1 MHCQKGFTMVELLV
15 SIGILTVI
23 MAGMF
28 AFLWGAS
35 THWQTGQNMADINE
49 NARLGLNR
57 MTREIKQSSE
67 IIEASTSQLQFD
79 VNFGT
84 YDETITY
91 GFTPG
96 YGSAPGTVWRET
108 SLEPG
113 QQLTLMDDVDSI
125 TFTYFGNDYRCDE
138 DQNGTVTYS
147 EVIGCEIGSTATI
160 ARVDIALSMR
170 ADSSP
175 TKVFLGQAWLR
186 NRVVQ

>member
-1 MHCQKGFTMVELLV
+1 MVELLV
-15 SIGILTVI
+15 SIGIFTVI

-35 THWQTGQNMADINE
+35 LHWQTGQNMADINE

-67 IIEASTSQLQFD
+67 ITEASTSQVQFD

-84 YDETITY
+84 YDETVTY

-96 YGSAPGTVWRET
+96 YGGEPGTLWRES
-108 SLEPG
+108 SLESG
-113 QQLTLMDDVDSI
+113 QQLILMDNVDSV
-125 TFTYFGNDYRCDE
+125 TFEYFGNDYRCDE

-147 EVIGCEIGSTATI
+147 EVTACDIDSASII